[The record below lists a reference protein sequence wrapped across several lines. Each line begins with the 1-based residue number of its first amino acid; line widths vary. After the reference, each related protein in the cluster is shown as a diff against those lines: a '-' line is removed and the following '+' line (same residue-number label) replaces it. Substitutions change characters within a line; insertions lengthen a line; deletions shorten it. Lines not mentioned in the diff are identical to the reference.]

1 MPIERVDSSIEQP
14 RILFVSANKGGGGS
28 EELWLQ
34 SAIHLKKAGLN
45 VSAVTAWTQDAA
57 KRMAQ
62 LIAAKI
68 PHISLAE
75 DRHLLKRIITR
86 ILPSQFSAQGR
97 LCRQL
102 SIRKPD
108 FVFFSSGTSL
118 DGLELLECI
127 AASGLPYGVVTH
139 LVSTD
144 HWPDDLIAEKMI
156 RLFSGA
162 RRFWAVSRHNLDL
175 LQTQL
180 AFQLPSVRIARNPF
194 LASGPLLPM
203 PCEAG
208 DSAIIRFAVPARLHP
223 RTKGHDILF
232 RVLAQKKWRDRAW
245 AVSIYGTGSHTNR
258 LQALAAML
266 GLEKK
271 ISFCGQT
278 TDIEALWNNHHA
290 LLVPSRHE
298 GLPLTVVEAMWLGR
312 VVIAQPAGGIAEVI
326 EDNQSGFLADGI
338 GEPFFDKVLERAW
351 SQRARWAD
359 IGKAASVHIRSI
371 IPEHPEKDFA
381 AEIAEL
387 ARSGLSSD
395 TNSIGGH

>member
-1 MPIERVDSSIEQP
+1 
-14 RILFVSANKGGGGS
+14 
-28 EELWLQ
+28 
-34 SAIHLKKAGLN
+34 
-45 VSAVTAWTQDAA
+45 
-57 KRMAQ
+57 
-62 LIAAKI
+62 
-68 PHISLAE
+68 
-75 DRHLLKRIITR
+75 
-86 ILPSQFSAQGR
+86 
-97 LCRQL
+97 
-102 SIRKPD
+102 
-108 FVFFSSGTSL
+108 
-118 DGLELLECI
+118 
-127 AASGLPYGVVTH
+127 
-139 LVSTD
+139 
-144 HWPDDLIAEKMI
+144 
-156 RLFSGA
+156 
-162 RRFWAVSRHNLDL
+162 
-175 LQTQL
+175 
-180 AFQLPSVRIARNPF
+180 
-194 LASGPLLPM
+194 
-203 PCEAG
+203 
-208 DSAIIRFAVPARLHP
+208 
-223 RTKGHDILF
+223 
-232 RVLAQKKWRDRAW
+232 
-245 AVSIYGTGSHTNR
+245 
-258 LQALAAML
+258 ML
-266 GLEKK
+266 GLGKK